1 MNIYSTCY
9 ASLSN
14 TVKNVIN
21 TTHVKPWVVF
31 FYSPEE
37 AGGSIFSPVSISN
50 IFSLNKE
57 QLLCL
62 ECFECDDPF
71 HPLCR
76 PFTKQTANKIKV
88 FLDPL
93 INENYNLIIA
103 CPMGKISSSVSLG
116 INQKYNNCRVM
127 FYGKNTIV
135 KRIQNLMFSEL

>member
-1 MNIYSTCY
+1 MNIHSTCY

-50 IFSLNKE
+50 IFSLDKDR
-57 QLLCL
+57 LLCL
-62 ECFECDDPF
+62 ECFECDPF

-76 PFTKQTANKIKV
+76 PFTNQTAIKIKI

-93 INENYNLIIA
+93 INKDCNLVVA
-103 CPMGKISSSVSLG
+103 CPMGKISSSVSMG
-116 INQKYNNCRVM
+116 INQRYSNCSIT
-127 FYGKNTIV
+127 FYGKNITI
-135 KRIQNLMFSEL
+135 KRIQNLMFSELV